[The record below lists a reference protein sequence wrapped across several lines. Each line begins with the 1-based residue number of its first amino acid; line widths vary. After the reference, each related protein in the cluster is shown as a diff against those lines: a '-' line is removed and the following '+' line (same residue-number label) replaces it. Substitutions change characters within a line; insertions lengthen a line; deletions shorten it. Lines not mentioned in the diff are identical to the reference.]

1 MGFRVSQP
9 RKIGRPEERMKPMR
23 NIVLG
28 LAIAL
33 SAVTPALAAD
43 TGRPAI
49 VSPKNGA
56 IVSSPVDVVI
66 DLKGAAAPMSG
77 QSGMSNSSGM
87 SGMAHGAAHAD
98 HGGGHAHLIID
109 SPLPKAGTMVP
120 VDDRHIHLMGVTK
133 TSVSLPPGK
142 HTLQLIMGGMD
153 HKVPAN
159 APTSAKVTITV
170 K

>member
-1 MGFRVSQP
+1 
-9 RKIGRPEERMKPMR
+9 MR
-23 NIVLG
+23 NIVFS
-28 LAIAL
+28 LALVLFVA
-33 SAVTPALAAD
+33 TPALAAD

-77 QSGMSNSSGM
+77 PSGMSNSSGM
-87 SGMAHGAAHAD
+87 SGMSGMAHEHA
-98 HGGGHAHLIID
+98 GGHAHLIID